1 MTPKEKAKELVSK
14 YITNQDSWY
23 LENLVDGLRVAQAK
37 QCALI
42 AVDLRLD
49 GYFIFNSIEYG
60 IDSLEYWQQVKQE
73 IQAL

>member
-1 MTPKEKAKELVSK
+1 MTPREKAKELVGK
-14 YITNQDSWY
+14 YYHLFSVE
-23 LENLVDGLRVAQAK
+23 LENTICIYEAK

-49 GYFIFNSIEYG
+49 GDFIFNSIEYG
-60 IDSLEYWQQVKQE
+60 IDSLEYWQEVKQE